1 MRKVSKSF
9 WRRQRQKTKKV
20 PDRYQNLSKEE
31 KEKKIEYIKHIRLGP
46 QNMQKRVFPPK
57 NEQVCHTYSD
67 YSEPGSRKVWL
78 QLQKHFKICIINY
91 TDKCILD
98 EIPITYNSCHAVA
111 INYHLD

>member
-46 QNMQKRVFPPK
+46 QNMQ
-57 NEQVCHTYSD
+57 
-67 YSEPGSRKVWL
+67 
-78 QLQKHFKICIINY
+78 
-91 TDKCILD
+91 
-98 EIPITYNSCHAVA
+98 
-111 INYHLD
+111 